1 MAVKNRKWEVML
13 AGAVAAAV
21 LGSGCVATSRADITN
36 GFSSSSNWTLNGTSG
51 STSQGVPAMSGGDLT
66 LTDNFANE
74 DSSAWYNTQQNISNS
89 WTASFTYQMSYTS
102 SFPSEGF
109 MFVLQSAGTN
119 ALGSG
124 SSSELGYQNLS
135 ATQSSSGTYSGFVN
149 VNPSWGLGFQLFGHG
164 ASSFLQVGQNG
175 AFTAGIDNPNS
186 STLVMS
192 RDQNNPIN
200 FTISYYQPDGVV
212 SISAT
217 DNSGGAYSGTLNYNI
232 QMPGPYNMIPT
243 PPATLASDLGQNTA
257 YVGFTG
263 ATGGDTVEQ
272 DFTNFSFTSGTPTSP
287 PSGYTAPTPAPAF
300 VTVPR
305 APIALTTYS
314 FNADVV
320 VENTASLPSGA
331 TVSSSIAT
339 PAGKTNNALYE
350 AGVIVDGTAAAG
362 GLPTSHQFLSQGDGV
377 TTFQLQH
384 YTNANNVLRLSS
396 ATGGITSGTMALSQ
410 PTAFSTL
417 AILAMSA
424 GGAHDSVGAV
434 TLNFADGQSVT
445 TDYAALDW
453 FSGNIVSTTPDG
465 NPYGLA
471 LSGLGRITITSSIS
485 SKSVNGLPSNPGL
498 YETVLNISHLGTDNT
513 GDFVDASGYGALD
526 SMTFNLA
533 SSVST
538 GTAASVTEVFAVSG
552 SAVPEP
558 ASLAIFAV
566 GGGLGLLLIGRKRT
580 VRRTA

>member
-1 MAVKNRKWEVML
+1 MVVKNRKWEIMV

-36 GFSSSSNWTLNGTSG
+36 GFSNSSNWTLNGTSG

-66 LTDNFANE
+66 LTDNFQNE

-102 SFPSEGF
+102 SFPSVGF

-119 ALGSG
+119 ALGAGGSG
-124 SSSELGYQNLS
+124 QLGYQNLTAS
-135 ATQSSSGTYSGFVN
+135 QSSSGAYSGFVN
-149 VNPSWGLGFQLFGHG
+149 VDPSWGLGFQLFGHG
-164 ASSFLQVGQNG
+164 ASSFLQLGQNG
-175 AFTAGIDNPNS
+175 VYTAGTTISNS
-186 STLVMS
+186 TTNKLIMS

-212 SISAT
+212 SISAA

-232 QMPGPYNMIPT
+232 QLPGPYNMIPT
-243 PPATLASDLGQNTA
+243 PPTTLASDLGQNTA

-263 ATGGDTVEQ
+263 ATAGDTVEQ

-305 APIALTTYS
+305 APIALTAGS

-320 VENTASLPSGA
+320 VENTASLPAGA

-339 PAGKTNNALYE
+339 PAGNTTNALYE
-350 AGVIVDGTAAAG
+350 AGVNVNGTAVAG
-362 GLPTSHQFLSQGDGV
+362 GLPTSHQFLSQADGT

-384 YTNANNVLRLSS
+384 YTNTNNVLRLSS
-396 ATGGITSGTMALSQ
+396 ATGGITSGTITLSQ
-410 PTAFSTL
+410 PTTFSTL

-424 GGAHDSVGAV
+424 GAKNNSVGAM
-434 TLNFADGQSVT
+434 TLNFANGQSVT
-445 TDYAALDW
+445 TDYAAPDW
-453 FSGNIVSTTPDG
+453 FSGTDLGTTPDG
-465 NPYGLA
+465 NPFSLA
-471 LSGLGRITITSSIS
+471 LGGLGRITVTKTIS
-485 SKSVNGLPSNPGL
+485 STSVNGLPSYPGL
-498 YETVLNISHLGTDNT
+498 YETALNISHLGTDST
-513 GDFVDASGYGALD
+513 GNFVDASGYGALD
-526 SMTFNLA
+526 SITFNLA
-533 SSVST
+533 SS
-538 GTAASVTEVFAVSG
+538 ASVTELFAISG
-552 SAVPEP
+552 SAAVPEP
-558 ASLAIFAV
+558 APLAIFAV

-580 VRRTA
+580 ARRKA